1 MLMPLMTMASP
12 APRLPLGE
20 YWSLGMA
27 SVRAW
32 NDDYAPSMGAA
43 LAYYTA
49 FSLAPLLI
57 IVIAI
62 AGLVF
67 GQAAARGEIVGELTS
82 LVGPDSAKAVEA
94 MLAGSSESRRGLMA
108 SFIGF
113 VTLLVGATSVFG
125 ELQSSLDRIWKAP
138 AMPQTAGLFAT
149 LRARLFSFGMVLAVG
164 FLLLVS
170 LVIGAALSALGKW
183 SGTLLPGALV
193 ALQMINLA
201 VGFGITTAL
210 FAMTYRLLPR
220 VSIQWS
226 DVWIGAIVTA
236 VLFTVGKYL
245 IGLYIGYAG
254 TSSAF
259 GAAGSLIVVLVWVYY
274 SAQIFLLGAEF
285 TWLFA
290 HRHGSRRKE
299 APAA

>member
-1 MLMPLMTMASP
+1 MTMASP

-67 GQAAARGEIVGELTS
+67 EQEAARGEIVAQLTG
-82 LVGPDSAKAVEA
+82 LVGRDSAKAVEA
-94 MLAGSSESRRGLMA
+94 LLAGSSQPGRGLIA
-108 SFIGF
+108 SFVGL
-113 VTLLVGATSVFG
+113 VTLLIGATSVFG

-149 LRARLFSFGMVLAVG
+149 LRARLFSFGMVLAIG

-170 LVIGAALSALGKW
+170 LVIGAALTALGKW
-183 SGTLLPGALV
+183 SGTMVPGALV
-193 ALQMINLA
+193 ALQVINLA

-220 VSIQWS
+220 ASIEWS
-226 DVWIGAIVTA
+226 DVWMGAVVTA
-236 VLFTVGKYL
+236 GLFTVGKYFV
-245 IGLYIGYAG
+245 GLYIGHAG

-290 HRHGSRRKE
+290 HRHGSRRRE